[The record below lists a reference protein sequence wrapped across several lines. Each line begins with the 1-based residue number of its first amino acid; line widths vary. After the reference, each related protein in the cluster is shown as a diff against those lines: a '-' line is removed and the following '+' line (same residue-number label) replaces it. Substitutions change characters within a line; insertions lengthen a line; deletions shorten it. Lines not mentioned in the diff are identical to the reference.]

1 MARIVQVVVT
11 FALFSAVMAGFGALL
26 KVTLLPG
33 LAWLSGQIG
42 ANAVLAIEGA
52 LFIAGSI
59 YVYRGTTAARRAG
72 RSDRSF

>member
-33 LAWLSGQIG
+33 LAWLSSQIG

-52 LFIAGSI
+52 IVIGASI
-59 YVYRGTTAARRAG
+59 FAYRGTVAARRAE